1 MFFREDFS
9 GKHFGEI
16 NFLKTVPKNRCFQGK
31 IFFGATPLKIG
42 DRGVLSPGFYHKTG
56 NMRFAR
62 EWPFLPFT
70 ELYRFF
76 FKSGENIHENFFPGK
91 HSVKR
96 PFPFFHPIHGLGEP
110 LVGWFCI
117 PDSGSSDS
125 RVFAKFS
132 SARHIER
139 RKNKEEKRYSKI

>member
-76 FKSGENIHENFFPGK
+76 FNPGKNIHENFFPGK
-91 HSVKR
+91 HSLKR
-96 PFPFFHPIHGLGEP
+96 PFRNKQDFVNDQNILTVNSHNLTNCMPPHYQGEDINQELLTERV
-110 LVGWFCI
+110 LVVDIF
-117 PDSGSSDS
+117 
-125 RVFAKFS
+125 R
-132 SARHIER
+132 
-139 RKNKEEKRYSKI
+139 